1 MLRDK
6 ISKYRLILASNSPRR
21 QQLLKG
27 IDVNFEVI
35 TKPEIDELVP
45 ENIYAQDIAMF
56 LAEHKAKSYNE
67 FLNPLTIVITA
78 DTIVWFNNKVLN
90 KPTNKDEAIR
100 MLIELSD
107 NMHIVYTGVCI
118 TTLKKQK
125 TFYSETKVWFR
136 NLSKSEIKYYVEKY
150 KPYDKAGAYGAQE
163 WLGYAAIERIEGS
176 YFNVMG
182 LPVQKLYSELEKFIK

>member
-163 WLGYAAIERIEGS
+163 WLGYVAIERIEGS